1 VTAPQDGKLTEAR
14 FVIFAR
20 GVGLAPENNLA
31 NIYGYPMDFHV
42 WTDGVEGGADSFDLN
57 PRASQVPGHVDI
69 EVNTPS
75 ESFITVVPFGQT
87 GPVNEFTTFLV
98 TVDLS
103 SFNLELE
110 GGNQY
115 VMGLIQDSNNF
126 ITGDGFFR
134 ISASRATGFEDVFRA
149 WNTNPALRPGY
160 LKSQL
165 GNTFEQYA
173 GAFIMEPEVPA
184 TVVGRHV
191 LYNNS
196 AFDAGAA
203 GDDGAMAPDKAALFP
218 GQTAAFVNYTSYS
231 RGLNGIVV
239 DIAGLHD
246 PAALAADD
254 FAFRVGNNDELG
266 DWSAAPS
273 PLSIDVRPGEGAGGA
288 DRVTIVWSDNAIQK
302 QWLEVTIES
311 TEDTGLAAADVFYFG
326 NAIGETGNST
336 ANAIVSS
343 ADEALARLNLRGPFN
358 PAPIDFLYDFN
369 RDRLV
374 NSADQALARLGVTN
388 AFSSLRL
395 ISPPALAASAS
406 IAAVPEPGTWLL
418 ASLGVVAFAVVA
430 RRARRRQGSPPTA

>member
-1 VTAPQDGKLTEAR
+1 ME
-14 FVIFAR
+14 
-20 GVGLAPENNLA
+20 
-31 NIYGYPMDFHV
+31 FHV
-42 WTDGVEGGADSFDLN
+42 WSDGIQGGADSFAQNATGD
-57 PRASQVPGHVDI
+57 AVAGHIDVD
-69 EVNTPS
+69 VNTPQT
-75 ESFITVVPFGQT
+75 SFITVTPFGHT
-87 GPVNEFTTFLV
+87 GPIDNPNMFATFLV
-98 TVDLS
+98 TIDLS
-103 SFNLELE
+103 SFNIALQ
-110 GGNQY
+110 GGRQY
-115 VMGLIQDSNNF
+115 VVGIIDNQNQFPTDK
-126 ITGDGFFR
+126 GFFR
-134 ISASRATGFEDVFRA
+134 VSASRATGFEDLFQDVEL
-149 WNTNPALRPGY
+149 TEIPGY
-160 LKSQL
+160 VKTQL
-165 GNTFEQYA
+165 GFAFEQYA

-184 TVVGRHV
+184 AVVGRHV

-203 GDDGAMAPDKAALFP
+203 GDDGAIAPDKVALFP

-239 DIAGLHD
+239 DIEGLHD
-246 PAALAADD
+246 PAELTADD
-254 FAFRVGNNDELG
+254 FAFRVGNDDEPG
-266 DWSAAPS
+266 SWSAAPA
-273 PLSIDVRPGEGAGGA
+273 PLSVSVRPGEGAGGA

-358 PAPIDFLYDFN
+358 PAPLDFLYDFN

-388 AFSSLRL
+388 AFSALRL

-406 IAAVPEPGTWLL
+406 IAAVPEPGAWPLGLL
-418 ASLGVVAFAVVA
+418 GMVAFAVVA
-430 RRARRRQGSPPTA
+430 CRARRRVAGQARRAARQ

>member
-1 VTAPQDGKLTEAR
+1 MDLEGNLIKDNGGAGIQGCGVDRLTVMNNTIPGHGSAVDFSHGGNLLWSGNAVFGNNGNDSQPSSSGTFDGNARPTVSIGPIDGLVGAFAVVGEPVNFNFSFSDDGTVGAVLWDLGDGLPQIDASPSHVYLNPGTYK
-14 FVIFAR
+14 
-20 GVGLAPENNLA
+20 VGLV
-31 NIYGYPMDFHV
+31 V
-42 WTDGVEGGADSFDLN
+42 WDNGGRGDYE
-57 PRASQVPGHVDI
+57 
-69 EVNTPS
+69 EVTL
-75 ESFITVVPFGQT
+75 TVVPQ
-87 GPVNEFTTFLV
+87 P
-98 TVDLS
+98 
-103 SFNLELE
+103 
-110 GGNQY
+110 
-115 VMGLIQDSNNF
+115 
-126 ITGDGFFR
+126 
-134 ISASRATGFEDVFRA
+134 AS
-149 WNTNPALRPGY
+149 
-160 LKSQL
+160 
-165 GNTFEQYA
+165 
-173 GAFIMEPEVPA
+173 
-184 TVVGRHV
+184 VVGRHV

-203 GDDGAMAPDKAALFP
+203 GDDGAIAPDKVALLP

-246 PAALAADD
+246 PAELTADD
-254 FAFRVGNNDELG
+254 FAFRVGNNDETG
-266 DWSAAPS
+266 GWSAAPA
-273 PLSIDVRPGEGAGGA
+273 PLSISVRPGEGAGGA

-358 PAPIDFLYDFN
+358 PAPLDFLYDFN

-388 AFSSLRL
+388 AFSALRL

-406 IAAVPEPGTWLL
+406 AAAVPEPATWVLG
-418 ASLGVVAFAVVA
+418 SLGMVAFGVVA
-430 RRARRRQGSPPTA
+430 RRARPRR